1 MTCDDCG
8 QPATVHTL
16 DVVGGVKQEIHLCRK
31 CADKRKLIPAEKTP
45 NLPAVVQKV
54 ATSVSVLPVDLAK
67 LQCPDCGLSYM
78 EFRKQGRLG
87 CPNDY
92 LVFRDGLIP
101 LLDRIHRGTHHTGK
115 QPTHSCRVEKPDE
128 RYRLRCQLRKAVREE
143 DFEQAATIRDLIR
156 ERESQP

>member
-1 MTCDDCG
+1 
-8 QPATVHTL
+8 
-16 DVVGGVKQEIHLCRK
+16 
-31 CADKRKLIPAEKTP
+31 IPAEKTP